1 MLKEV
6 AITCVIGIG
15 IVFLGLVCIIFLV
28 EAMHYVYAALT
39 KKKAADKAEKS
50 VQSAPNSEEPIANR
64 GEIIAAVAAVI
75 AEDLGKDAN
84 AIRIKSF
91 KKI

>member
-1 MLKEV
+1 MKEV
-6 AITCVIGIG
+6 VITCVLGIG
-15 IVFLGLVCIIFLV
+15 IVFLGLVCIIALV

-39 KKKAADKAEKS
+39 KNKKADTAEKS
-50 VQSAPNSEEPIANR
+50 LSPAVQSSETIANR
-64 GEIIAAVAAVI
+64 GEVVAAVAAVI
-75 AEDLGKDAN
+75 AEDLGKDVN